1 MSKRAVLTVRRGKR
15 VFTGWYWVVIIHV
28 ETYSAGLINLK
39 QNGDACC
46 QVVFEQR
53 QMLAFFYKEVN
64 RCYEKMHNH

>member
-46 QVVFEQR
+46 QVVFE
-53 QMLAFFYKEVN
+53 
-64 RCYEKMHNH
+64 